1 MRKFRN
7 IFSIAF
13 FVIFV
18 FAISASFIFKE
29 PISVL
34 ASERRKAAQF
44 PEFSAEK
51 VIDKS
56 FFDGVEDY
64 LTDQFPL
71 RDKFRA
77 IKAAV
82 QLKIFNQKDNNG
94 TYFVDG
100 HISEIDET
108 LSETSV
114 ENAAKKI
121 NAIYEKY
128 LRNKNNRVFYS
139 VIPDKNYF
147 LAEKNGYPS
156 YDYHKM
162 TEILNNNIENMEY
175 IDIFDCLTIDDYY
188 KTDSHWKQENLSA
201 VVEKLGEKMG
211 FDAIEMSEY
220 TPENL
225 GDFSGVYSSRLA
237 LGFDPDKLI
246 CMRNEATDSAVVY
259 NVETQKEHIGVYD
272 TEKMMKNDKYDVF
285 FSGAVPVISAVNPL
299 NPDGKELVIF
309 RDSFG
314 SSLSPLLLGSYGKIT
329 LVDTR
334 YISSQILGEY
344 VDFENCDVLFIY
356 NTQLINQSSMLK

>member
-1 MRKFRN
+1 MKKLRN
-7 IFSIAF
+7 ILCIAF
-13 FVIFV
+13 FVIFI
-18 FAISASFIFKE
+18 FAISASFIIKE
-29 PISVL
+29 PITVL

-44 PEFSAEK
+44 PDFSVEK

-56 FFDGVEDY
+56 FFDGVEDF

-94 TYFVDG
+94 TYFVEG

-108 LSETSV
+108 LSEASV
-114 ENAAKKI
+114 ESMAKKI
-121 NAIYEKY
+121 NAIFDKY
-128 LRNKNNRVFYS
+128 LKDKNNRVFYS

-156 YDYHKM
+156 YDYGKM
-162 TEILNNNIENMEY
+162 TDILRSNISDMEY
-175 IDIFDCLTIDDYY
+175 IDIFECLTIDDYY

-201 VVEKLGEKMG
+201 VVQKLGEKME
-211 FDAIEMSEY
+211 FDAVDMNAY
-220 TPENL
+220 NPENL

-237 LGFDPDKLI
+237 LGFESDEII

-259 NVETQKEHIGVYD
+259 NFETQKEHIGVYD
-272 TEKMMKNDKYDVF
+272 TEKMKKNDKYDVF
-285 FSGAVPVISAVNPL
+285 FSGAVPIITAKNTL
-299 NPDGKELVIF
+299 NPNGKELVVF

-314 SSLSPLLLGSYGKIT
+314 SSLAPLLLGSYGKIT

-356 NTQLINQSSMLK
+356 NTQLLNQSSMLK

>member
-1 MRKFRN
+1 MKKLRN
-7 IFSIAF
+7 ILCIAF
-13 FVIFV
+13 FVIFI
-18 FAISASFIFKE
+18 FAISVSFIINE

-34 ASERRKAAQF
+34 VSERRKAAQF
-44 PEFSAEK
+44 PDFSAQK
-51 VIDKS
+51 IIDKS
-56 FFDGVEDY
+56 FFDGVEDF

-77 IKAAV
+77 IKATV

-94 TYFVDG
+94 TYYVDG
-100 HISEIDET
+100 HISEMEKT
-108 LSETSV
+108 LSESSV
-114 ENAAKKI
+114 ENTAKKI
-121 NAIYEKY
+121 NAIYDKY
-128 LRNKNNRVFYS
+128 LRDKNNRVFYS

-156 YDYHKM
+156 YDYGKM
-162 TEILNNNIENMEY
+162 TDILINNLSEIEY

-188 KTDSHWKQENLSA
+188 KTDSHWKQEKIFS
-201 VVEKLGEKMG
+201 VVERLGKKMG
-211 FDAIEMSEY
+211 FDAVDKSAY
-220 TPENL
+220 TSENL
-225 GDFSGVYSSRLA
+225 GDFSGVYASRLA
-237 LGFDPDKLI
+237 FKLDPDKII

-259 NVETQKEHIGVYD
+259 NFETQKEHIGVYD
-272 TEKMMKNDKYDVF
+272 LNKFKGNDRYDIF
-285 FSGAVPVISAVNPL
+285 FSGAVPIITAENPL

-314 SSLSPLLLGSYGKIT
+314 SSLAPLLLGSYGKIT

-334 YISSQILGEY
+334 YISSQIIGEF

>member
-1 MRKFRN
+1 MKKLRN
-7 IFSIAF
+7 ILCIAF
-13 FVIFV
+13 FVIFI
-18 FAISASFIFKE
+18 FAISASFIIKE

-44 PEFSAEK
+44 PDFSVEK

-56 FFDGVEDY
+56 FFDGVEDF

-94 TYFVDG
+94 TYFVEG

-108 LSETSV
+108 LSEASV
-114 ENAAKKI
+114 ESMAKKI
-121 NAIYEKY
+121 NAIFDKY
-128 LRNKNNRVFYS
+128 LKDKNNRVFYS

-156 YDYHKM
+156 YDYGKM
-162 TEILNNNIENMEY
+162 TDILRSNISDMEY
-175 IDIFDCLTIDDYY
+175 IDIFECLTIDDYY

-201 VVEKLGEKMG
+201 VVQKLGEKMG
-211 FDAIEMSEY
+211 FDAVDMNSY
-220 TPENL
+220 NPENL

-237 LGFDPDKLI
+237 FGTEPDEII
-246 CMRNEATDSAVVY
+246 CMRHEATDSAIVY
-259 NVETQKEHIGVYD
+259 NFETQKEHIGVYD
-272 TEKMMKNDKYDVF
+272 TEKMKKNDKYDVF
-285 FSGAVPVISAVNPL
+285 FSGAVPIITAENTL
-299 NPDGKELVIF
+299 NPNGKELVVF

-314 SSLSPLLLGSYGKIT
+314 SSLAPLLLGSYGKIT

-334 YISSQILGEY
+334 YISSHILGEY

>member
-1 MRKFRN
+1 MKKLRN
-7 IFSIAF
+7 ILCIAF
-13 FVIFV
+13 FVIFI
-18 FAISASFIFKE
+18 FAIAASFIFKE

-34 ASERRKAAQF
+34 VSERRKAAQF
-44 PEFSAEK
+44 PEFSVEK

-77 IKAAV
+77 IKAFV

-108 LSETSV
+108 LSESSV
-114 ENAAKKI
+114 ENAAKKM
-121 NAIYEKY
+121 NAIYDKY
-128 LRNKNNRVFYS
+128 LKDKNNRIFYS
-139 VIPDKNYF
+139 IIPDKNYF
-147 LAEKNGYPS
+147 LADKNGYPS
-156 YDYHKM
+156 YDYQKM
-162 TEILNNNIENMEY
+162 TDIMKSKVFNMEY

-188 KTDSHWKQENLSA
+188 ETDSHWKQENLSA
-201 VVEKLGEKMG
+201 VVERLGEKMG
-211 FDAIEMSEY
+211 FDAVETNAY

-225 GDFSGVYSSRLA
+225 GDFNGVYASRLA
-237 LGFDPDKLI
+237 FGIEPDKLI
-246 CMRNEATDSAVVY
+246 CMRNEVTDSAVIF
-259 NVETQKEHIGVYD
+259 NVETQKKSVGVYD
-272 TEKMMKNDKYDVF
+272 ADKLSGNDKYEFF
-285 FSGAVPVISAVNPL
+285 FSGAVPIITAENPL

-314 SSLSPLLLGSYGKIT
+314 SSLAPLLLGSYGKIT

-356 NTQLINQSSMLK
+356 NTQLLNQSSMLK

>member
-1 MRKFRN
+1 MKKIRN
-7 IFSIAF
+7 ILSIAF
-13 FVIFV
+13 FVLFIFV
-18 FAISASFIFKE
+18 IGTSFIFKE

-44 PEFSAEK
+44 PDFSIEK

-77 IKAAV
+77 IKAAI
-82 QLKIFNQKDNNG
+82 QLKVFNQKDNSG

-108 LSETSV
+108 LSESSV
-114 ENAAKKI
+114 ENAANKM
-121 NAIYEKY
+121 NAIYDKY
-128 LRNKNNRVFYS
+128 LKDKNNRVFYS

-156 YDYHKM
+156 YDYAKM
-162 TEILNNNIENMEY
+162 TDILKNNISDMVY
-175 IDIFDCLTIDDYY
+175 IDIFDCLSIDDYY
-188 KTDSHWKQENLSA
+188 KTDSHWKQEELSS
-201 VVEKLGEKMG
+201 VVERLGEKIG
-211 FDAIEMSEY
+211 FDTVDMSEY
-220 TPENL
+220 TAENF
-225 GDFSGVYSSRLA
+225 GDFNGVFASRLA
-237 LGFDPDKLI
+237 FGINPDKMI
-246 CMRNEATDSAVVY
+246 CLKSEATEAAVVY
-259 NVETQKEHIGVYD
+259 NIETQKESIGVYD
-272 TEKMMKNDKYDVF
+272 IEKMKKNDKYDVF

-314 SSLSPLLLGSYGKIT
+314 SSLAPLLLGSYSKIT

-334 YISSQILGEY
+334 YISSQIIGEY

-356 NTQLINQSSMLK
+356 NTQLLNQSSMLK

>member
-1 MRKFRN
+1 MKKFRN

-13 FVIFV
+13 FVIFIL
-18 FAISASFIFKE
+18 AISVSFIIKE
-29 PISVL
+29 PISILV
-34 ASERRKAAQF
+34 SERRKAAQF
-44 PEFSAEK
+44 PDFSIEK

-56 FFDGVEDY
+56 FFDGIEDY

-71 RDKFRA
+71 RDKFRE

-82 QLKIFNQKDNNG
+82 QLKLFNQKDNNG

-100 HISEIDET
+100 HISEIDKT
-108 LSETSV
+108 LNEASV

-128 LRNKNNRVFYS
+128 LKDKNNRVFYS

-156 YDYHKM
+156 YDYKKM
-162 TEILNNNIENMEY
+162 TDILNSNITEMEY

-188 KTDSHWKQENLSA
+188 KTDSHWKQEEIIP
-201 VVEKLGEKMG
+201 VVERLSEKMEFETVNDYTPDNLGE
-211 FDAIEMSEY
+211 F
-220 TPENL
+220 N
-225 GDFSGVYSSRLA
+225 GVYASRLA
-237 LGFDPDKLI
+237 LGFESDEII
-246 CMRNEATDSAVVY
+246 CMRNDFTDSAAVY
-259 NVETQKEHIGVYD
+259 NFETGKKHTGVYD
-272 TEKMMKNDKYDVF
+272 TEKMKKNDKYDVF
-285 FSGAVPVISAVNPL
+285 FSGAVPIITAENPL

-314 SSLSPLLLGSYGKIT
+314 SSLAPLLLGSYGKIT

-334 YISSQILGEY
+334 YISSQIIGNY
-344 VDFENCDVLFIY
+344 INIENCDVLFIY

>member
-1 MRKFRN
+1 MKKLRN
-7 IFSIAF
+7 ILCIAF
-13 FVIFV
+13 FAIFI

-44 PEFSAEK
+44 PDFSVEK

-64 LTDQFPL
+64 MTDQFPL

-77 IKAAV
+77 IKATV
-82 QLKIFNQKDNNG
+82 QLKFFNQKDNNG
-94 TYFVDG
+94 TYYVDG

-108 LSETSV
+108 LSESSV

-121 NAIYEKY
+121 NAIYDKY
-128 LRNKNNRVFYS
+128 LKDKNNRVFYS

-156 YDYHKM
+156 YDYGKM
-162 TEILNNNIENMEY
+162 TDILKSNISDMEY

-188 KTDSHWKQENLSA
+188 KTDSHWKQEEIFS
-201 VVEKLGEKMG
+201 VVERLGEKIG
-211 FDAIEMSEY
+211 FDAVDMNAY

-225 GDFSGVYSSRLA
+225 GDFSGVYASRLA
-237 LGFDPDKLI
+237 LGFEADEII
-246 CMRNEATDSAVVY
+246 CMKNDATDSAVVY
-259 NVETQKEHIGVYD
+259 NFETQKEHIGVYD
-272 TEKMMKNDKYDVF
+272 LNKFKGNDKYDVF
-285 FSGAVPVISAVNPL
+285 FSGAVPIITAKNPL
-299 NPDGKELVIF
+299 NSDGKELVIF

-314 SSLSPLLLGSYGKIT
+314 SSLAPLLLGSYGKIT

-344 VDFENCDVLFIY
+344 VDFEGCDVLFIY

>member
-1 MRKFRN
+1 MKKLRK
-7 IFSIAF
+7 ILCIAF
-13 FVIFV
+13 FAMFI
-18 FAISASFIFKE
+18 FAISASFIFNE

-56 FFDGVEDY
+56 FFDGIEDY

-71 RDKFRA
+71 RDKFRE

-100 HISEIDET
+100 HISEMEET
-108 LSETSV
+108 LSKSSV

-211 FDAIEMSEY
+211 FDAIDINAY

-225 GDFSGVYSSRLA
+225 GDFNGVYASRLA
-237 LGFDPDKLI
+237 LGFEPDKLI
-246 CMRNEATDSAVVY
+246 CMRNEATNSAVVY
-259 NVETQKEHIGVYD
+259 NVETQKEHTGVYD
-272 TEKMMKNDKYDVF
+272 TEKMKKNDKYDVF
-285 FSGAVPVISAVNPL
+285 FSGAVPIITAENPL

-314 SSLSPLLLGSYGKIT
+314 SSLAPLLLGSYGKIT

-334 YISSQILGEY
+334 YISSQIIGNF

-356 NTQLINQSSMLK
+356 NTQLLNQSSMLK

>member
-1 MRKFRN
+1 MKKLRN
-7 IFSIAF
+7 ILCIAF
-13 FVIFV
+13 FVIFI
-18 FAISASFIFKE
+18 FAISASFIIKE

-44 PEFSAEK
+44 PDFSVEK

-56 FFDGVEDY
+56 FFDGVEDF

-94 TYFVDG
+94 TYFVEG

-108 LSETSV
+108 LSEASV
-114 ENAAKKI
+114 ESMAKKI
-121 NAIYEKY
+121 NAIFDKY
-128 LRNKNNRVFYS
+128 LKDKNNRVFYS

-156 YDYHKM
+156 YDYGKM
-162 TEILNNNIENMEY
+162 TDILKNNISDMEY
-175 IDIFDCLTIDDYY
+175 IDIFECLTIDDYY

-201 VVEKLGEKMG
+201 VVQKLGEKME
-211 FDAIEMSEY
+211 FDAVDMNAY
-220 TPENL
+220 NPENL

-237 LGFDPDKLI
+237 LGFESDEII

-259 NVETQKEHIGVYD
+259 NFETQKEHIGVYD
-272 TEKMMKNDKYDVF
+272 TEKMKKNDKYDVF
-285 FSGAVPVISAVNPL
+285 FSGAVPIITAENTL
-299 NPDGKELVIF
+299 NPNGKELVVF

-314 SSLSPLLLGSYGKIT
+314 SSLAPLLLGSYGKIT

>member
-1 MRKFRN
+1 MKKLRN
-7 IFSIAF
+7 ILCIAF
-13 FVIFV
+13 FAVFIFV
-18 FAISASFIFKE
+18 ISASFIFKE

-44 PEFSAEK
+44 PDFSVEK

-56 FFDGVEDY
+56 FFDGVEDF

-82 QLKIFNQKDNNG
+82 QLKIFDQKDNNG
-94 TYFVDG
+94 TYFVEG

-108 LSETSV
+108 LSEASV
-114 ENAAKKI
+114 ESMAKKI
-121 NAIYEKY
+121 NAIFDKY
-128 LRNKNNRVFYS
+128 LKDKNNRVFYS

-156 YDYHKM
+156 YDYGKM
-162 TEILNNNIENMEY
+162 TDILRSNISDMEY
-175 IDIFDCLTIDDYY
+175 IDIFECLTIDDYY

-201 VVEKLGEKMG
+201 VVQKLGEKME
-211 FDAIEMSEY
+211 FDAVDMNAY
-220 TPENL
+220 NPENL

-237 LGFDPDKLI
+237 LGFESDEII
-246 CMRNEATDSAVVY
+246 CMRHEATDSAIVY
-259 NVETQKEHIGVYD
+259 NFETQKEHIGVYD
-272 TEKMMKNDKYDVF
+272 AEKMKKNDKYDVF
-285 FSGAVPVISAVNPL
+285 FSGAVPIITAENTL
-299 NPDGKELVIF
+299 NPNGKELVVF

-314 SSLSPLLLGSYGKIT
+314 SSLAPLLLGSYGKIT

-334 YISSQILGEY
+334 YISSHILGEY

>member
-1 MRKFRN
+1 MKKIRN
-7 IFSIAF
+7 ILSIAF
-13 FVIFV
+13 FVLFIFV
-18 FAISASFIFKE
+18 IGTSFIFKE

-44 PEFSAEK
+44 PDFSVEK

-77 IKAAV
+77 IKAAI
-82 QLKIFNQKDNNG
+82 QLKFFNQKDNNG

-108 LSETSV
+108 LSESSV
-114 ENAAKKI
+114 ENAAKKM
-121 NAIYEKY
+121 NAIYDKY
-128 LRNKNNRVFYS
+128 LKDKNNRVFYS

-147 LAEKNGYPS
+147 LAEKNGYPA
-156 YDYHKM
+156 YDYAKM
-162 TEILNNNIENMEY
+162 TDILKSNISNMEY
-175 IDIFDCLTIDDYY
+175 IDIFDCLSIDDYY
-188 KTDSHWKQENLSA
+188 KTDSHWKQEEIFP
-201 VVEKLGEKMG
+201 VVERLGEKMG
-211 FDAIEMSEY
+211 FDTVYMNEY

-237 LGFDPDKLI
+237 FGNEPDKLI
-246 CMRNEATDSAVVY
+246 CMRNEITDSAVVY
-259 NVETQKEHIGVYD
+259 NVETHKESIGVYD

-299 NPDGKELVIF
+299 NPDGKELVVF

-314 SSLSPLLLGSYGKIT
+314 SSLAPLLLGSYSKIT

-334 YISSQILGEY
+334 YISSQIIGEF

-356 NTQLINQSSMLK
+356 NTQLLNQSSMLK

>member
-1 MRKFRN
+1 MNKFRN

-13 FVIFV
+13 FAIFILAV
-18 FAISASFIFKE
+18 SASFIIKE

-44 PEFSAEK
+44 PDFSIEK
-51 VIDKS
+51 IIDKS

-71 RDKFRA
+71 RDKFRE

-82 QLKIFNQKDNNG
+82 QLKLFNQKDNNG
-94 TYFVDG
+94 TYYVDG
-100 HISEIDET
+100 HISETEET
-108 LSETSV
+108 LNEASV

-128 LRNKNNRVFYS
+128 LKDKNNRIFFS

-156 YDYHKM
+156 YDYKKM
-162 TEILNNNIENMEY
+162 TDILNSNISEMEY

-201 VVEKLGEKMG
+201 VIGRLGEKMG
-211 FDAIEMSEY
+211 FEAIDMNAY
-220 TPENL
+220 TPESFGEFN
-225 GDFSGVYSSRLA
+225 GVYASRLA
-237 LGFDPDKLI
+237 LKFESDEII
-246 CMRNEATDSAVVY
+246 CMRNDVTDSAIVY
-259 NVETQKEHIGVYD
+259 NFETQKQHIGVYD
-272 TEKMMKNDKYDVF
+272 TEKMKKNDKYDVF
-285 FSGAVPVISAVNPL
+285 FSGAVPITTAENPL

-314 SSLSPLLLGSYGKIT
+314 SSLAPLLLGSYSKIT

-344 VDFENCDVLFIY
+344 LDFENCDVLFIY